1 MMPKLD
7 TRPLHIK
14 KQDYNNISPLSR
26 AWGKRFKKTQI
37 YHKKHIFCGAV
48 SHKARPLQIENE
60 LRVGIKVDALT
71 YLQTL
76 KNKSPMK
83 HLLPELPYALDALA
97 PIMSADTLNYHYGK
111 HLQTYLD
118 NVNRMIEG
126 TPFADMKLK
135 DMITKAQGALYN
147 NAAQAFNHIIFFKQL
162 TPTPTT
168 ISPLLTQALVARF
181 GSVDEFKS
189 EFSNAAATLFGSGWV
204 WLALDANNVL
214 QIVPEPNAGN
224 PITRNMRPLMCID
237 VWEHAYYLDYQ
248 NRRGDYI
255 KNFWNLVNWDYIEKR
270 MQDKNY
276 QLYY

>member
-1 MMPKLD
+1 
-7 TRPLHIK
+7 
-14 KQDYNNISPLSR
+14 
-26 AWGKRFKKTQI
+26 
-37 YHKKHIFCGAV
+37 
-48 SHKARPLQIENE
+48 
-60 LRVGIKVDALT
+60 
-71 YLQTL
+71 
-76 KNKSPMK
+76 MK

-189 EFSNAAATLFGSGWV
+189 EFSNAATTLFGSGWV

>member
-1 MMPKLD
+1 
-7 TRPLHIK
+7 
-14 KQDYNNISPLSR
+14 
-26 AWGKRFKKTQI
+26 
-37 YHKKHIFCGAV
+37 
-48 SHKARPLQIENE
+48 
-60 LRVGIKVDALT
+60 
-71 YLQTL
+71 
-76 KNKSPMK
+76 MK

-97 PIMSADTLNYHYGK
+97 PVMSADTLNYHYGK

-168 ISPLLTQALVARF
+168 ISSLLTQALVARF
-181 GSVDEFKS
+181 GSVDAFKS
-189 EFSNAAATLFGSGWV
+189 EFSNTAVTLFGSGWV

>member
-1 MMPKLD
+1 
-7 TRPLHIK
+7 
-14 KQDYNNISPLSR
+14 
-26 AWGKRFKKTQI
+26 
-37 YHKKHIFCGAV
+37 
-48 SHKARPLQIENE
+48 
-60 LRVGIKVDALT
+60 
-71 YLQTL
+71 
-76 KNKSPMK
+76 MK
-83 HLLPELPYALDALA
+83 HLLPELPYAFDALA
-97 PIMSADTLNYHYGK
+97 PVMSADTLNYHYGK

-181 GSVDEFKS
+181 GSVDAFKS
-189 EFSNAAATLFGSGWV
+189 EFSNAAAALFGSGWV

-255 KNFWNLVNWDYIEKR
+255 KNFWNLINWDYIEKR

>member
-1 MMPKLD
+1 
-7 TRPLHIK
+7 
-14 KQDYNNISPLSR
+14 
-26 AWGKRFKKTQI
+26 
-37 YHKKHIFCGAV
+37 
-48 SHKARPLQIENE
+48 
-60 LRVGIKVDALT
+60 
-71 YLQTL
+71 
-76 KNKSPMK
+76 MK

-97 PIMSADTLNYHYGK
+97 PVMSADTLNYHYGK

-135 DMITKAQGALYN
+135 DMITKVQGALYN

-181 GSVDEFKS
+181 GSVDAFKS
-189 EFSNAAATLFGSGWV
+189 EFSNAAAALFGSGWV

>member
-1 MMPKLD
+1 
-7 TRPLHIK
+7 
-14 KQDYNNISPLSR
+14 
-26 AWGKRFKKTQI
+26 
-37 YHKKHIFCGAV
+37 
-48 SHKARPLQIENE
+48 
-60 LRVGIKVDALT
+60 
-71 YLQTL
+71 
-76 KNKSPMK
+76 MK
-83 HLLPELPYALDALA
+83 HLLPELPYAQDALA
-97 PIMSADTLNYHYGK
+97 PAMSADTLNYHYGK

-181 GSVDEFKS
+181 GSVDAFKS
-189 EFSNAAATLFGSGWV
+189 EFSNAAAALFGSGWV

-276 QLYY
+276 QIYY

>member
-1 MMPKLD
+1 
-7 TRPLHIK
+7 
-14 KQDYNNISPLSR
+14 
-26 AWGKRFKKTQI
+26 
-37 YHKKHIFCGAV
+37 
-48 SHKARPLQIENE
+48 
-60 LRVGIKVDALT
+60 
-71 YLQTL
+71 
-76 KNKSPMK
+76 MK
-83 HLLPELPYALDALA
+83 HLLPKLPYAQDALA
-97 PIMSADTLNYHYGK
+97 PAMSADTLNYHYGK

-181 GSVDEFKS
+181 GSVDAFKS
-189 EFSNAAATLFGSGWV
+189 EFSNAATTLFGSGWV

>member
-1 MMPKLD
+1 
-7 TRPLHIK
+7 
-14 KQDYNNISPLSR
+14 
-26 AWGKRFKKTQI
+26 
-37 YHKKHIFCGAV
+37 
-48 SHKARPLQIENE
+48 
-60 LRVGIKVDALT
+60 
-71 YLQTL
+71 
-76 KNKSPMK
+76 MK
-83 HLLPELPYALDALA
+83 HLLPELPYAQDALA
-97 PIMSADTLNYHYGK
+97 PAMSADTLNYHYGK

-181 GSVDEFKS
+181 GSVDAFKS

-276 QLYY
+276 QLYYEPDIQT

>member
-1 MMPKLD
+1 
-7 TRPLHIK
+7 
-14 KQDYNNISPLSR
+14 
-26 AWGKRFKKTQI
+26 
-37 YHKKHIFCGAV
+37 
-48 SHKARPLQIENE
+48 
-60 LRVGIKVDALT
+60 
-71 YLQTL
+71 
-76 KNKSPMK
+76 MK
-83 HLLPELPYALDALA
+83 HLLPELPYALDALV
-97 PIMSADTLNYHYGK
+97 PVMSADTLNYHYGK

-181 GSVDEFKS
+181 GSVDAFKS

-204 WLALDANNVL
+204 WLALDASNVL

>member
-1 MMPKLD
+1 
-7 TRPLHIK
+7 
-14 KQDYNNISPLSR
+14 
-26 AWGKRFKKTQI
+26 
-37 YHKKHIFCGAV
+37 
-48 SHKARPLQIENE
+48 
-60 LRVGIKVDALT
+60 
-71 YLQTL
+71 
-76 KNKSPMK
+76 MK

-97 PIMSADTLNYHYGK
+97 PAMSADTLNYHYGK

-162 TPTPTT
+162 TSTPTT

-181 GSVDEFKS
+181 GSVDAFKS

>member
-1 MMPKLD
+1 
-7 TRPLHIK
+7 
-14 KQDYNNISPLSR
+14 
-26 AWGKRFKKTQI
+26 
-37 YHKKHIFCGAV
+37 
-48 SHKARPLQIENE
+48 
-60 LRVGIKVDALT
+60 
-71 YLQTL
+71 
-76 KNKSPMK
+76 MK

>member
-1 MMPKLD
+1 
-7 TRPLHIK
+7 
-14 KQDYNNISPLSR
+14 
-26 AWGKRFKKTQI
+26 
-37 YHKKHIFCGAV
+37 
-48 SHKARPLQIENE
+48 
-60 LRVGIKVDALT
+60 
-71 YLQTL
+71 
-76 KNKSPMK
+76 MK

-97 PIMSADTLNYHYGK
+97 PAMNADTLNYHYGK

-181 GSVDEFKS
+181 GSVDAFKS

>member
-1 MMPKLD
+1 
-7 TRPLHIK
+7 
-14 KQDYNNISPLSR
+14 
-26 AWGKRFKKTQI
+26 
-37 YHKKHIFCGAV
+37 
-48 SHKARPLQIENE
+48 
-60 LRVGIKVDALT
+60 
-71 YLQTL
+71 
-76 KNKSPMK
+76 MK

-97 PIMSADTLNYHYGK
+97 PVMSADTLNYHYGK

-181 GSVDEFKS
+181 GSVDAFKS

-204 WLALDANNVL
+204 WLALDANKVL

>member
-1 MMPKLD
+1 
-7 TRPLHIK
+7 
-14 KQDYNNISPLSR
+14 
-26 AWGKRFKKTQI
+26 
-37 YHKKHIFCGAV
+37 
-48 SHKARPLQIENE
+48 
-60 LRVGIKVDALT
+60 
-71 YLQTL
+71 
-76 KNKSPMK
+76 MK

-189 EFSNAAATLFGSGWV
+189 EFSNAATALFGSGWV

-224 PITRNMRPLMCID
+224 PITRNMRSLMCID

>member
-1 MMPKLD
+1 
-7 TRPLHIK
+7 
-14 KQDYNNISPLSR
+14 
-26 AWGKRFKKTQI
+26 
-37 YHKKHIFCGAV
+37 
-48 SHKARPLQIENE
+48 
-60 LRVGIKVDALT
+60 
-71 YLQTL
+71 
-76 KNKSPMK
+76 MK
-83 HLLPELPYALDALA
+83 HLLPELPYALDALVPA
-97 PIMSADTLNYHYGK
+97 MSADTLNYHYGK

-126 TPFADMKLK
+126 TPFAEMKLK

-181 GSVDEFKS
+181 GSVDAFKS
-189 EFSNAAATLFGSGWV
+189 EFSNAAVTLFGSGWI

>member
-1 MMPKLD
+1 
-7 TRPLHIK
+7 
-14 KQDYNNISPLSR
+14 
-26 AWGKRFKKTQI
+26 
-37 YHKKHIFCGAV
+37 
-48 SHKARPLQIENE
+48 
-60 LRVGIKVDALT
+60 
-71 YLQTL
+71 
-76 KNKSPMK
+76 MK

-181 GSVDEFKS
+181 DSVDAFKS
-189 EFSNAAATLFGSGWV
+189 EFSNAATTLFGSGWV

>member
-1 MMPKLD
+1 
-7 TRPLHIK
+7 
-14 KQDYNNISPLSR
+14 
-26 AWGKRFKKTQI
+26 
-37 YHKKHIFCGAV
+37 
-48 SHKARPLQIENE
+48 
-60 LRVGIKVDALT
+60 
-71 YLQTL
+71 
-76 KNKSPMK
+76 MK

-97 PIMSADTLNYHYGK
+97 PAMSADTLNYHYGK

-181 GSVDEFKS
+181 GSVDAFKS

-224 PITRNMRPLMCID
+224 PITRNMRPIMCID

>member
-1 MMPKLD
+1 
-7 TRPLHIK
+7 
-14 KQDYNNISPLSR
+14 
-26 AWGKRFKKTQI
+26 
-37 YHKKHIFCGAV
+37 
-48 SHKARPLQIENE
+48 
-60 LRVGIKVDALT
+60 
-71 YLQTL
+71 
-76 KNKSPMK
+76 MK
-83 HLLPELPYALDALA
+83 HLLPELPYAQDALA
-97 PIMSADTLNYHYGK
+97 PAMSADTLNYHYGK

-181 GSVDEFKS
+181 GSVDAFKS
-189 EFSNAAATLFGSGWV
+189 EFSNAAAALFGSGWV

-255 KNFWNLVNWDYIEKR
+255 KTFWNLVNWDYIEKR

>member
-1 MMPKLD
+1 
-7 TRPLHIK
+7 
-14 KQDYNNISPLSR
+14 
-26 AWGKRFKKTQI
+26 
-37 YHKKHIFCGAV
+37 
-48 SHKARPLQIENE
+48 
-60 LRVGIKVDALT
+60 
-71 YLQTL
+71 
-76 KNKSPMK
+76 MK
-83 HLLPELPYALDALA
+83 HLLPELPYAQDALA
-97 PIMSADTLNYHYGK
+97 PAMSADTLNYHYGK

-147 NAAQAFNHIIFFKQL
+147 TAAQAFNHIIFFKQL

-181 GSVDEFKS
+181 GSVDAFKS
-189 EFSNAAATLFGSGWV
+189 EFSNAAAALFGSGWV
-204 WLALDANNVL
+204 WLALDTNNVL
-214 QIVPEPNAGN
+214 QIVPESNAGN

>member
-1 MMPKLD
+1 
-7 TRPLHIK
+7 
-14 KQDYNNISPLSR
+14 
-26 AWGKRFKKTQI
+26 
-37 YHKKHIFCGAV
+37 
-48 SHKARPLQIENE
+48 
-60 LRVGIKVDALT
+60 
-71 YLQTL
+71 
-76 KNKSPMK
+76 MK

-97 PIMSADTLNYHYGK
+97 PVMSADTLNYHYGK

-162 TPTPTT
+162 APTPTT

-181 GSVDEFKS
+181 GSVDAFKS
-189 EFSNAAATLFGSGWV
+189 EFSNAAAALFGSGWV

>member
-1 MMPKLD
+1 
-7 TRPLHIK
+7 
-14 KQDYNNISPLSR
+14 
-26 AWGKRFKKTQI
+26 
-37 YHKKHIFCGAV
+37 
-48 SHKARPLQIENE
+48 
-60 LRVGIKVDALT
+60 
-71 YLQTL
+71 
-76 KNKSPMK
+76 MK

-97 PIMSADTLNYHYGK
+97 PAMSADTLNYHYGK

-181 GSVDEFKS
+181 GSVDAFKS

-224 PITRNMRPLMCID
+224 PITRDMRPLMCID
-237 VWEHAYYLDYQ
+237 VWEHAYYLDYK

>member
-1 MMPKLD
+1 
-7 TRPLHIK
+7 
-14 KQDYNNISPLSR
+14 
-26 AWGKRFKKTQI
+26 
-37 YHKKHIFCGAV
+37 
-48 SHKARPLQIENE
+48 
-60 LRVGIKVDALT
+60 
-71 YLQTL
+71 
-76 KNKSPMK
+76 MK

-168 ISPLLTQALVARF
+168 ISPLLTQELVARF
-181 GSVDEFKS
+181 GSVDAFKS
-189 EFSNAAATLFGSGWV
+189 EFSNAATTLFGSGWV
-204 WLALDANNVL
+204 WLALDANNML

-224 PITRNMRPLMCID
+224 SITRNMRPLMCID

>member
-1 MMPKLD
+1 
-7 TRPLHIK
+7 
-14 KQDYNNISPLSR
+14 
-26 AWGKRFKKTQI
+26 
-37 YHKKHIFCGAV
+37 
-48 SHKARPLQIENE
+48 
-60 LRVGIKVDALT
+60 
-71 YLQTL
+71 
-76 KNKSPMK
+76 MK
-83 HLLPELPYALDALA
+83 HLLPELPYAQDALA
-97 PIMSADTLNYHYGK
+97 PVMSADTLNYHYGK

-189 EFSNAAATLFGSGWV
+189 EFSNAAAALFGSGWV

-276 QLYY
+276 QLYYEPDIQT

>member
-1 MMPKLD
+1 
-7 TRPLHIK
+7 
-14 KQDYNNISPLSR
+14 
-26 AWGKRFKKTQI
+26 
-37 YHKKHIFCGAV
+37 
-48 SHKARPLQIENE
+48 
-60 LRVGIKVDALT
+60 
-71 YLQTL
+71 
-76 KNKSPMK
+76 MK
-83 HLLPELPYALDALA
+83 HLLPELPYAFDALA
-97 PIMSADTLNYHYGK
+97 PVMSADTLNYHYGK

-237 VWEHAYYLDYQ
+237 VWEHAYYIDYQ

>member
-1 MMPKLD
+1 
-7 TRPLHIK
+7 
-14 KQDYNNISPLSR
+14 
-26 AWGKRFKKTQI
+26 
-37 YHKKHIFCGAV
+37 
-48 SHKARPLQIENE
+48 
-60 LRVGIKVDALT
+60 
-71 YLQTL
+71 
-76 KNKSPMK
+76 MK
-83 HLLPELPYALDALA
+83 HLLPELPYALDALV
-97 PIMSADTLNYHYGK
+97 PVMSADTLNYHYGK

-126 TPFADMKLK
+126 TPFAEMKLK

-181 GSVDEFKS
+181 GSVDAFKS

>member
-1 MMPKLD
+1 
-7 TRPLHIK
+7 
-14 KQDYNNISPLSR
+14 
-26 AWGKRFKKTQI
+26 
-37 YHKKHIFCGAV
+37 
-48 SHKARPLQIENE
+48 
-60 LRVGIKVDALT
+60 
-71 YLQTL
+71 
-76 KNKSPMK
+76 MK

-97 PIMSADTLNYHYGK
+97 PVMSADTLNYHYGK

-126 TPFADMKLK
+126 SPFADMKLK

-181 GSVDEFKS
+181 GSVDAFKS

-224 PITRNMRPLMCID
+224 PITRNMRTLMCID

>member
-1 MMPKLD
+1 
-7 TRPLHIK
+7 
-14 KQDYNNISPLSR
+14 
-26 AWGKRFKKTQI
+26 
-37 YHKKHIFCGAV
+37 
-48 SHKARPLQIENE
+48 
-60 LRVGIKVDALT
+60 
-71 YLQTL
+71 
-76 KNKSPMK
+76 MK
-83 HLLPELPYALDALA
+83 HLLPELPYAQDALA
-97 PIMSADTLNYHYGK
+97 PAMSADTLNYHYGK

-135 DMITKAQGALYN
+135 DMITKAQGTLYN

-181 GSVDEFKS
+181 GSVDAFKS
-189 EFSNAAATLFGSGWV
+189 EFSNAAAVLFGSGWV

>member
-1 MMPKLD
+1 
-7 TRPLHIK
+7 
-14 KQDYNNISPLSR
+14 
-26 AWGKRFKKTQI
+26 
-37 YHKKHIFCGAV
+37 
-48 SHKARPLQIENE
+48 
-60 LRVGIKVDALT
+60 
-71 YLQTL
+71 
-76 KNKSPMK
+76 MK

-97 PIMSADTLNYHYGK
+97 PVMSADTLNYHYGK

-126 TPFADMKLK
+126 TPFAEMKLK
-135 DMITKAQGALYN
+135 DMITKTQGALYN

-162 TPTPTT
+162 APTPTT

-181 GSVDEFKS
+181 GSVDAFKS

-224 PITRNMRPLMCID
+224 PITRDMRPLMCID

-255 KNFWNLVNWDYIEKR
+255 KNFWNIVNWDYIEKR

>member
-1 MMPKLD
+1 
-7 TRPLHIK
+7 
-14 KQDYNNISPLSR
+14 
-26 AWGKRFKKTQI
+26 
-37 YHKKHIFCGAV
+37 
-48 SHKARPLQIENE
+48 
-60 LRVGIKVDALT
+60 
-71 YLQTL
+71 
-76 KNKSPMK
+76 MK

-97 PIMSADTLNYHYGK
+97 PAMSADTLNYHYGK

-147 NAAQAFNHIIFFKQL
+147 NAAQAFNHIIFFKQI

-181 GSVDEFKS
+181 GSVDAFKS

>member
-1 MMPKLD
+1 
-7 TRPLHIK
+7 
-14 KQDYNNISPLSR
+14 
-26 AWGKRFKKTQI
+26 
-37 YHKKHIFCGAV
+37 
-48 SHKARPLQIENE
+48 
-60 LRVGIKVDALT
+60 
-71 YLQTL
+71 
-76 KNKSPMK
+76 MK

-97 PIMSADTLNYHYGK
+97 PVMSADTLNYHYGK

-126 TPFADMKLK
+126 SPFADMKLK

-181 GSVDEFKS
+181 GSVDAFKS

>member
-1 MMPKLD
+1 
-7 TRPLHIK
+7 
-14 KQDYNNISPLSR
+14 
-26 AWGKRFKKTQI
+26 
-37 YHKKHIFCGAV
+37 
-48 SHKARPLQIENE
+48 
-60 LRVGIKVDALT
+60 
-71 YLQTL
+71 
-76 KNKSPMK
+76 MK

-204 WLALDANNVL
+204 WLALDANNML

>member
-1 MMPKLD
+1 
-7 TRPLHIK
+7 
-14 KQDYNNISPLSR
+14 
-26 AWGKRFKKTQI
+26 
-37 YHKKHIFCGAV
+37 
-48 SHKARPLQIENE
+48 
-60 LRVGIKVDALT
+60 
-71 YLQTL
+71 
-76 KNKSPMK
+76 MK
-83 HLLPELPYALDALA
+83 HLLPELPYAQDALA
-97 PIMSADTLNYHYGK
+97 PAMSADTLNYHYGK

-181 GSVDEFKS
+181 GSVDAFKS

>member
-1 MMPKLD
+1 
-7 TRPLHIK
+7 
-14 KQDYNNISPLSR
+14 
-26 AWGKRFKKTQI
+26 
-37 YHKKHIFCGAV
+37 
-48 SHKARPLQIENE
+48 
-60 LRVGIKVDALT
+60 
-71 YLQTL
+71 
-76 KNKSPMK
+76 MK

-97 PIMSADTLNYHYGK
+97 PVMSADTLNYHYGK

-181 GSVDEFKS
+181 GSVDAFKS
-189 EFSNAAATLFGSGWV
+189 EFSNAAAALFGSGWV
-204 WLALDANNVL
+204 WLALDTNNVL

-224 PITRNMRPLMCID
+224 PITRNMKPLMCID

>member
-1 MMPKLD
+1 
-7 TRPLHIK
+7 
-14 KQDYNNISPLSR
+14 
-26 AWGKRFKKTQI
+26 
-37 YHKKHIFCGAV
+37 
-48 SHKARPLQIENE
+48 
-60 LRVGIKVDALT
+60 
-71 YLQTL
+71 
-76 KNKSPMK
+76 MK
-83 HLLPELPYALDALA
+83 HLLPKLPYALDALA
-97 PIMSADTLNYHYGK
+97 PVMSADTLNYHYGK

-189 EFSNAAATLFGSGWV
+189 EFSNAATTLFGSGWV

>member
-1 MMPKLD
+1 
-7 TRPLHIK
+7 
-14 KQDYNNISPLSR
+14 
-26 AWGKRFKKTQI
+26 
-37 YHKKHIFCGAV
+37 
-48 SHKARPLQIENE
+48 
-60 LRVGIKVDALT
+60 
-71 YLQTL
+71 
-76 KNKSPMK
+76 MK
-83 HLLPELPYALDALA
+83 HLLPELPYALNALA

-181 GSVDEFKS
+181 GSVDAFKS

-224 PITRNMRPLMCID
+224 PITCNMRPLMCID

>member
-1 MMPKLD
+1 
-7 TRPLHIK
+7 
-14 KQDYNNISPLSR
+14 
-26 AWGKRFKKTQI
+26 
-37 YHKKHIFCGAV
+37 
-48 SHKARPLQIENE
+48 
-60 LRVGIKVDALT
+60 
-71 YLQTL
+71 
-76 KNKSPMK
+76 MK
-83 HLLPELPYALDALA
+83 HLLPELPYAQDALA
-97 PIMSADTLNYHYGK
+97 PAMSADTLNYHYGK

-181 GSVDEFKS
+181 GSVDAFKS
-189 EFSNAAATLFGSGWV
+189 EFSNAAAALFGSGWV

-224 PITRNMRPLMCID
+224 PITRNMRALMCID

>member
-1 MMPKLD
+1 
-7 TRPLHIK
+7 
-14 KQDYNNISPLSR
+14 
-26 AWGKRFKKTQI
+26 
-37 YHKKHIFCGAV
+37 
-48 SHKARPLQIENE
+48 
-60 LRVGIKVDALT
+60 
-71 YLQTL
+71 
-76 KNKSPMK
+76 MK

-118 NVNRMIEG
+118 NVNRMIES

-181 GSVDEFKS
+181 GSVDAFKS
-189 EFSNAAATLFGSGWV
+189 EFSNAAVTLFGSGWV

>member
-1 MMPKLD
+1 
-7 TRPLHIK
+7 
-14 KQDYNNISPLSR
+14 
-26 AWGKRFKKTQI
+26 
-37 YHKKHIFCGAV
+37 
-48 SHKARPLQIENE
+48 
-60 LRVGIKVDALT
+60 
-71 YLQTL
+71 
-76 KNKSPMK
+76 MK
-83 HLLPELPYALDALA
+83 HLLPELPYAQDALA
-97 PIMSADTLNYHYGK
+97 PVMSADTLNYHYGK

-126 TPFADMKLK
+126 TPFTDMKLK

-189 EFSNAAATLFGSGWV
+189 EFSNAAAALFGSGWV

>member
-1 MMPKLD
+1 
-7 TRPLHIK
+7 
-14 KQDYNNISPLSR
+14 
-26 AWGKRFKKTQI
+26 
-37 YHKKHIFCGAV
+37 
-48 SHKARPLQIENE
+48 
-60 LRVGIKVDALT
+60 
-71 YLQTL
+71 
-76 KNKSPMK
+76 MK

-97 PIMSADTLNYHYGK
+97 PVMSADTLNYHYGK

-126 TPFADMKLK
+126 TPFADMELK

-147 NAAQAFNHIIFFKQL
+147 NAAQAFNHIIFFKQF

-181 GSVDEFKS
+181 GSVDAFKS

-224 PITRNMRPLMCID
+224 PITRDMRPLMCID
-237 VWEHAYYLDYQ
+237 VWEHAYYLDYK

>member
-1 MMPKLD
+1 
-7 TRPLHIK
+7 
-14 KQDYNNISPLSR
+14 
-26 AWGKRFKKTQI
+26 
-37 YHKKHIFCGAV
+37 
-48 SHKARPLQIENE
+48 
-60 LRVGIKVDALT
+60 
-71 YLQTL
+71 
-76 KNKSPMK
+76 MK
-83 HLLPELPYALDALA
+83 HLLPELPYAQDALA
-97 PIMSADTLNYHYGK
+97 PAMSADTLNYHYGK

-181 GSVDEFKS
+181 GSVDAFKS
-189 EFSNAAATLFGSGWV
+189 EFSNAAAALFGSGWV

-255 KNFWNLVNWDYIEKR
+255 KNFWNLVNWDYIKKR

>member
-1 MMPKLD
+1 
-7 TRPLHIK
+7 
-14 KQDYNNISPLSR
+14 
-26 AWGKRFKKTQI
+26 
-37 YHKKHIFCGAV
+37 
-48 SHKARPLQIENE
+48 
-60 LRVGIKVDALT
+60 
-71 YLQTL
+71 
-76 KNKSPMK
+76 MK

-97 PIMSADTLNYHYGK
+97 PVMSADTLNYHYGK

-162 TPTPTT
+162 TPTPIT

-181 GSVDEFKS
+181 GSVDAFKS
-189 EFSNAAATLFGSGWV
+189 EFSNAAAALFGSGWV
-204 WLALDANNVL
+204 WLVLDANNVL